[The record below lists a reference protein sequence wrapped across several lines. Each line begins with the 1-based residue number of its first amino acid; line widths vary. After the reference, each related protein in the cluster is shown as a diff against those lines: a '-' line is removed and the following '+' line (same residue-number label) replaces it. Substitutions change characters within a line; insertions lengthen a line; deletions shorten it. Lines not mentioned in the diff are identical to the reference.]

1 MKKSKKSFSLLLP
14 VYHGDCPEFVREAF
28 GSISSQ
34 SCLPEQIVIVI
45 DGPVS
50 KELDNEIEHFINVI
64 DSKVT
69 LLRLESNQGLG
80 NALYEGL
87 RLCSHPLVARMD
99 ADDIAEKKRFEIQL
113 KYLWQ
118 YPEIDAVGSWI
129 CEFDSDPSRCER
141 IRSVPQSHEEIVR
154 FARFRNPMNHMTVM
168 FRKSAVERAG
178 SYRPMPGFEDYD
190 LWIRMIQNGSR
201 LANIPE
207 VLLRARTGE
216 EMIERRR
223 GWRYVRQEWHFAKA
237 AYQTGFWSF
246 PLAMRN
252 AMLRSAIRLLPAG
265 LLGSMYNFLRKK
277 RT

>member
-1 MKKSKKSFSLLLP
+1 VNFSLLMSI
-14 VYHGDCPEFVREAF
+14 YSKERPEHFDRCMR
-28 GSISSQ
+28 SIWNEQRVQPS
-34 SCLPEQIVIVI
+34 QIVLVEDGKLSIELYDTI
-45 DGPVS
+45 DKWE
-50 KELDNEIEHFINVI
+50 KELNGVLH
-64 DSKVT
+64 
-69 LLRLESNQGLG
+69 RLPLEKNSGLG
-80 NALYEGL
+80 ESLSAGL
-87 RLCSHPLVARMD
+87 SQCSYDLVARMD
-99 ADDIAEKKRFEIQL
+99 TDDVAFSNRFQKQID
-113 KYLWQ
+113 YLHDHT
-118 YPEIDAVGSWI
+118 EVDIVGGWI
-129 CEFDSDPSRCER
+129 CEFDVDENVCQR
-141 IRSVPQSHEEIVR
+141 IRRVPQKHDEIVK
-154 FARFRNPMNHMTVM
+154 FAKFRNPMNHMTVM

-190 LWIRMIQNGSR
+190 LWIRMLQNGSR

-216 EMIERRR
+216 GMIERRR
-223 GWRYVRQEWHFAKA
+223 GWRYVRQEWHFARA